1 MSFNQINR
9 VPDEPSHDVGLKA
22 DESAIERIDTVPEYK
37 PGDAE
42 SLQLEK
48 KVTITDP
55 VFGEIYEDGPNY
67 RNVNST

>member
-22 DESAIERIDTVPEYK
+22 EESAIERIDTVPEYK
-37 PGDAE
+37 PGDVE
-42 SLQLEK
+42 NLQLEK

-67 RNVNST
+67 RNVHLS